1 MKHTDFRDLFN
12 RAPIILGEGAVIE
25 RLRRN
30 NELELDPFIVN
41 SGFIYDPIKKNA
53 ISEIYRDYLDVG
65 AEFELPIFIS
75 TATWRANRQ
84 RIADAG
90 YAERDVNA
98 DNFHFLDELRNSYG
112 DYAPMIIISGLLSC
126 RGNAYNEAEA
136 LSSTEAHEFHAWQ
149 AGKLADA
156 GVDLLLAATL
166 PSMSEAKG
174 LAMAMAET
182 GLPYIVS
189 FVVRPEGTLLDGTP
203 LKDAIADIDAG
214 VQPQPLAY
222 MINCS
227 HASFFKSA
235 LLHASNSS
243 GKVRERITGLLANT
257 AALTPEE
264 LDDSNALVSEDP
276 DVFGRSVAGLREEL
290 GMKILGGCC
299 GTDNRHIRSL
309 ASNLVG

>member
-1 MKHTDFRDLFN
+1 MSHTDFQDFFN
-12 RAPIILGEGAVIE
+12 RSPVILGEGAVIE

-30 NELELDPFIVN
+30 SELELDPFIVN
-41 SGFIYDPIKKNA
+41 SGFIYDPTKKNA
-53 ISEIYRDYLDVG
+53 ISKIYREYLDIG

-90 YAERDVNA
+90 YADRDVNR
-98 DNFHFLDELRNSYG
+98 DNFRFLDELRNCYG
-112 DYAPMIIISGLLSC
+112 DYAPMIVISGLLSC

-136 LSSTEAHEFHAWQ
+136 LSSEEAREFHAWQ
-149 AGKLADA
+149 AGKLANA

-166 PSMSEAKG
+166 PSLSEAKG
-174 LAMAMAET
+174 LAMAMAGT
-182 GLPYIVS
+182 GLHYIVS

-203 LKDAIADIDAG
+203 LREAVSGIDAG

-243 GKVRERITGLLANT
+243 EQVRQRMTGLLANT

-276 DVFGRSVAGLREEL
+276 EVFGRSVAELHREL
-290 GMKILGGCC
+290 GMKIVGGCC

-309 ASNLVG
+309 ASNLVE